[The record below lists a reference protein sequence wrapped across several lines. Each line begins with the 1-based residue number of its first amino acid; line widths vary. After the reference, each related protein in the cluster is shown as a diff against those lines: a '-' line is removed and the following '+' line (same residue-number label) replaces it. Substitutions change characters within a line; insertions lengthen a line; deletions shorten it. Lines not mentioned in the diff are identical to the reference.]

1 MTGRPGLW
9 RVGMAVYARDLRLA
23 FRRWEQAV
31 QPVVFLLMVATL
43 FPLALSPE
51 AAQLRGVAAG
61 VLWVAALLASLL
73 ALEFLFRADH
83 EDGSLE
89 LLVLSGHPL
98 GWLAAFK
105 VMAHWTLSGLPL
117 VLVSPLV
124 ATSLA
129 VPASAL
135 GVVML
140 SLLLGTGVLSFVGG
154 AAAALTLGVK
164 RGGVLVSVLTLPL
177 VMPALIFGARA
188 ADLAIMGESARGPL
202 LLLLALLVLSVSLAP
217 LAIAAALRIGVE

>member
-73 ALEFLFRADH
+73 ALEFLFRA
-83 EDGSLE
+83 
-89 LLVLSGHPL
+89 
-98 GWLAAFK
+98 
-105 VMAHWTLSGLPL
+105 
-117 VLVSPLV
+117 
-124 ATSLA
+124 
-129 VPASAL
+129 
-135 GVVML
+135 
-140 SLLLGTGVLSFVGG
+140 
-154 AAAALTLGVK
+154 
-164 RGGVLVSVLTLPL
+164 
-177 VMPALIFGARA
+177 
-188 ADLAIMGESARGPL
+188 
-202 LLLLALLVLSVSLAP
+202 
-217 LAIAAALRIGVE
+217 